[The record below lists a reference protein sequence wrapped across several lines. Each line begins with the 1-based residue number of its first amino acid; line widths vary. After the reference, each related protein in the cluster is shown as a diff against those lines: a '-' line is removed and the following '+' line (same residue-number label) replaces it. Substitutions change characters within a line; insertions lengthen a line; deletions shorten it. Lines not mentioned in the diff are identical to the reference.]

1 MAEIIL
7 LVVAAILALLD
18 MIGVDTG
25 NRVRLLSV
33 SVLLVIA
40 ALLWGRL

>member
-18 MIGVDTG
+18 AIGVDTG
-25 NRVRLLSV
+25 SRVRLLSV